1 MKRDAC
7 VLIGGIV
14 TSTRSSAELCEMVVS
29 GSAIDQRGPR
39 LLFDINGQ
47 GLAMS
52 LWNSAYRADLQAA
65 EVVHADGQPLVTVS
79 RWLTKTPIADRSA
92 TTDLFIDVA
101 AAAAQAG
108 KSFYLLGATEEVS
121 ANCARIMESKFRG
134 LKIVGRR
141 NGYFRH
147 EDEDQI
153 CQEIN
158 DSGADI
164 VWVGLGKPLEQAFC
178 TRNKQKLC
186 ASWLVTCGGCFNF
199 VTGSYAR
206 APRWMQN
213 TGLEWLH
220 RMITLPRQL
229 AWRYLTTTP
238 VALYL
243 LLTRT
248 REC

>member
-7 VLIGGIV
+7 VLVGGIV
-14 TSTRSSAELCEMVVS
+14 TSTLSSAELCEMVVT
-29 GSAIDQRGPR
+29 GSAKDSHGPR

-52 LWNSAYRADLQAA
+52 QWDSAYRANLQAA

-101 AAAAQAG
+101 AAAQLAG
-108 KSFYLLGATEEVS
+108 KSFYLLGGTEEVN
-121 ANCARIMESKFRG
+121 AECARIMESRFRG

-141 NGYFRH
+141 NGYFRR
-147 EDEDQI
+147 EDEDHI

-164 VWVGLGKPLEQAFC
+164 VWVGLGKPFEQAFC

-186 ASWLVTCGGCFNF
+186 ANWLITCGGCFNF
-199 VTGSYAR
+199 VTGSYSR
-206 APRWMQN
+206 APHWVQRV
-213 TGLEWLH
+213 GLEWLH
-220 RMITLPRQL
+220 RMATRPRQL
-229 AWRYLTTTP
+229 AWRYLSTTP

>member
-14 TSTRSSAELCEMVVS
+14 TSTRSSAELCEMVVT
-29 GSAIDQRGPR
+29 GPAVDQRGPR

-52 LWNSAYRADLQAA
+52 LWNNAYRADLQAA

-121 ANCARIMESKFRG
+121 ANCARIMESRFRG

-141 NGYFRH
+141 NGYFHR
-147 EDEDQI
+147 EDEDRI

-178 TRNKQKLC
+178 TRNKQKLR

-206 APRWMQN
+206 APHWMQN
-213 TGLEWLH
+213 AGLEWLH
-220 RMITLPRQL
+220 RMITRPRQL
-229 AWRYLTTTP
+229 AWRYLSTTP

>member
-14 TSTRSSAELCEMVVS
+14 TSTRSSAELCDMVVN